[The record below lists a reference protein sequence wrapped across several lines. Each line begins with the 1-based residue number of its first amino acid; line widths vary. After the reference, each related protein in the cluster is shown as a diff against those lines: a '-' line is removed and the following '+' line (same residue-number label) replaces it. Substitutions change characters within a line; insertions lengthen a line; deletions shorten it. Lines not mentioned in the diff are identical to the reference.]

1 MLNVSSL
8 KYHMLSFQMSQGIGD
23 LSDVDVILDSFDNNQ
38 SQSQDCEPSPPIPRH
53 GSKTN
58 FFSPSDGTRTAYV
71 LQQGK
76 PWSPYGSAGPPT
88 PRMPRAPIG
97 TEDRGMQSMPRS
109 PDGFPSWAIVNSPR
123 STRTPPRSLTS
134 PVVTADSSRTRQQ
147 SPSRRSSPG
156 SPASLTPGQSPAAV
170 KRHQGSR
177 RGPPT
182 PHYHG
187 YHVAGR
193 TSRSSSRNISP
204 QRKFASESELARAA
218 ADKANG
224 NYEARANQTA
234 DNIQELA
241 DTGHSWGES
250 SRRFQHV
257 PEPQTVHGFRSVG
270 GSSSTRRTGASPQ
283 SRRASGHKTPPPEV
297 SPLKPH
303 AKRPVSFVKA
313 LELTE
318 GYDKSNSKKT
328 DPHSRQCIQQNKAP
342 PSNLDQDDRKSL
354 YEMNY
359 EISV

>member
-1 MLNVSSL
+1 MYIKMHLL
-8 KYHMLSFQMSQGIGD
+8 LLHFQMSQGAGD
-23 LSDVDVILDSFDNNQ
+23 LSDVDVILDSFDNTQ

-58 FFSPSDGTRTAYV
+58 FFSPSDSTRTAYI
-71 LQQGK
+71 LQQSK

-88 PRMPRAPIG
+88 PRAPPRAPLG
-97 TEDRGMQSMPRS
+97 TDDRCMQSMPRS
-109 PDGFPSWAIVNSPR
+109 PEGFPSWAVVNSPR

-134 PVVTADSSRTRQQ
+134 PVVTVDSNRTRQQ

-156 SPASLTPGQSPAAV
+156 SPASLTPGQSPVTV

-187 YHVAGR
+187 YHATGR

-241 DTGHSWGES
+241 DASHPWGEA

-257 PEPQTVHGFRSVG
+257 PEPQMVHSFRPIG
-270 GSSSTRRTGASPQ
+270 GSSSIRRTGASPQ
-283 SRRASGHKTPPPEV
+283 NRRGSEHKTPPPEA
-297 SPLKPH
+297 SPVKPH

-328 DPHSRQCIQQNKAP
+328 DSHSRQCIQQNKAP